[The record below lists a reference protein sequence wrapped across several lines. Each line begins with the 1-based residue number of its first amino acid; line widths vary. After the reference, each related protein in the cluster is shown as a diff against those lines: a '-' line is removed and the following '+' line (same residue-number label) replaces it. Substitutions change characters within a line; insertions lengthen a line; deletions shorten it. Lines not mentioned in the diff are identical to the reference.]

1 MNELGQY
8 YTESSFSDL
17 LISFISN
24 NNPKKVLELGVGKG
38 SLLKAALQRW
48 NNIDFIGA
56 DVDDDNISMLSN
68 EFPNINFYL
77 LNGLSSK
84 LDSKL
89 NLEINSIDVAIC
101 NPPYLYIDKN
111 KEVNSIVYNAG
122 LGKSTNYKRL
132 TSDIVFMAQNLILL
146 KSGGELG
153 IILPDGLITSHEFEF
168 FRKQILNNHLLLGII
183 ELPDRIFKKTEA
195 KTFILLIKK
204 GNISKKSYRVPLIK
218 ADKDG
223 LILDKIFITSDN
235 LIRRMDYTYHKWQK
249 STPSLSGKSLGELNV
264 KIQRGKYTK
273 KELTMMN
280 VDFIHTSDLYSNT
293 SSELIFRKN
302 KYENGVIAQKGDIV
316 LSRVGKR
323 CIGTFSII
331 KKGNVLISDCIYR
344 IQTTE
349 VIRKKIIDAL
359 NSDYGKKWMK
369 AHSHGVCA
377 KVISKT
383 DLLNFRV

>member
-8 YTESSFSDL
+8 YTESNFSNL

-24 NNPKKVLELGVGKG
+24 NNPEKVLELGVGKG

-48 NNIDFIGA
+48 NDIDFIGA

-68 EFPNINFYL
+68 EFPNIKFYL

-122 LGKSTNYKRL
+122 LGKSVNYKRL

-195 KTFILLIKK
+195 KTFIL
-204 GNISKKSYRVPLIK
+204 
-218 ADKDG
+218 
-223 LILDKIFITSDN
+223 
-235 LIRRMDYTYHKWQK
+235 
-249 STPSLSGKSLGELNV
+249 SGKSLGELNV

-273 KELTMMN
+273 KELTVMN

-302 KYENGVIAQKGDIV
+302 KYENGVIAKEGDIV

-323 CIGTFSII
+323 CIGTFSVI

-383 DLLNFRV
+383 DLLNFRIDIS